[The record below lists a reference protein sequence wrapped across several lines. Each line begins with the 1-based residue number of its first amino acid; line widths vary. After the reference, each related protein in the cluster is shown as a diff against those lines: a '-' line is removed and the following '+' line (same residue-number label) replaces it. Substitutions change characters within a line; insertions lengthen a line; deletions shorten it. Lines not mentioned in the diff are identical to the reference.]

1 MIGLLTKK
9 LIDFFRQTDIV
20 TENHIPVLTSNVS
33 DGRTVVNTTLPAIV
47 ITVDSAPNNMVY
59 IGGLIRDNINIDV
72 VVMDR
77 LVNYTLSGETD
88 IYEWRRNL
96 AYKLR
101 TELFTERASQFFK
114 DILQGNN
121 FLPMY
126 RGMNNFIKIG
136 YKEDTEEDIECW
148 RMKFEC
154 VMVDSSTIDINY
166 IKPKSGSVQLI
177 DEQINPITPIHP
189 IQGIEEMMWKYGYGQ
204 YIPDLLDMIVK
215 SGQITDQYKG
225 NGTTPIPIELARDV
239 LFLPENFPVKE
250 QLQYY
255 RQSGISNM
263 KYVPF
268 NNNFRLFRNDINLK
282 EVDIDTSLIE
292 STSLATLFE
301 NCFNI
306 KKINKENV
314 IDCSNKVRFENI
326 FSNCFMIEEIKF
338 INISESQAES
348 QWSNALRATL
358 SLEYHY
364 LKKVTFSPKLI
375 FKYGTG
381 FFYNR
386 QGLEII
392 DGEID
397 FSYCAEGT
405 LNNFFYACNNL
416 KEVRFTKESL
426 KYDLS
431 IAQSP
436 LLSDESIQSILD
448 GLKTLSSTQTL
459 SLNSAVYA
467 KLTEEQKQSATDKG
481 WTITG

>member
-20 TENHIPVLTSNVS
+20 IEHHIPVLTSNVS

-47 ITVDSAPNNMVY
+47 VTVDSAPNNMVY
-59 IGGLIRDNINIDV
+59 IGGLIRDNINIDI

-88 IYEWRRNL
+88 IYQWRRNL

-101 TELFTERASQFFK
+101 TELFTERASEFFK

-215 SGQITDQYKG
+215 SGQITDQYKVEGSG
-225 NGTTPIPIELARDV
+225 NIPSSISENV
-239 LFLPENFPVKE
+239 LFLPENFPAKTSY
-250 QLQYY
+250 QNLY
-255 RQSGISNM
+255 GILSM
-263 KYVPF
+263 KYVPYNANMTIF
-268 NNNFRLFRNDINLK
+268 YNDVEIRELNVDTSSWRTLNNTFRNCYFLTKINEGNIVDCRSINGRMSNAFYGCSNIK
-282 EVDIDTSLIE
+282 EVT
-292 STSLATLFE
+292 
-301 NCFNI
+301 
-306 KKINKENV
+306 
-314 IDCSNKVRFENI
+314 
-326 FSNCFMIEEIKF
+326 F
-338 INISESQAES
+338 INIPDFDIPVPVDSIF
-348 QWSNALRATL
+348 
-358 SLEYHY
+358 SLAPNIIPDKIE
-364 LKKVTFSPKLI
+364 KVTFSPKIKTNNARLMFNGRNSLKYIIGELDFLAITDTDGINSAFNGCTSLI
-375 FKYGTG
+375 
-381 FFYNR
+381 
-386 QGLEII
+386 
-392 DGEID
+392 
-397 FSYCAEGT
+397 
-405 LNNFFYACNNL
+405 
-416 KEVRFTKESL
+416 EVRFTPESI
-426 KYDLS
+426 KQNLS
-431 IAQSP
+431 FTQSSQ
-436 LLSDESIQSILD
+436 LSDESIQSILD
-448 GLKTLSSTQTL
+448 GLANVSTTRTL

>member
-101 TELFTERASQFFK
+101 TELFTERASEFFK

-126 RGMNNFIKIG
+126 RGMNNFIKQG

-154 VMVDSSTIDINY
+154 VMVDNSTIDITY
-166 IKPKSGSVQLI
+166 IKAKSGSVQLI
-177 DEQINPITPIHP
+177 DKQINPVTPIHP
-189 IQGIEEMMWKYGYGQ
+189 HYGIEEMMWKYGYGQ

-215 SGQITDQYKG
+215 SGQITDQYKEEGSG
-225 NGTTPIPIELARDV
+225 NIPSSISENV
-239 LFLPENFPVKE
+239 LFLPENFPEKTSY
-250 QLQYY
+250 QNLY
-255 RQSGISNM
+255 GILSM
-263 KYVPF
+263 KYVPYNDNMTIFSNNAEIRELNVDTSAWRTF
-268 NNNFRLFRNDINLK
+268 NRAFRYNNFLYKINEGNIIDCSGLTQSGNFSNSFYGCSCIEELNFINLPDYAIVADSMFSLAPNIIPDK
-282 EVDIDTSLIE
+282 LKTVSFSPKFKLSNATLLFNGRISLEEVIGELDFSGITAVNVQSNPFNGC
-292 STSLATLFE
+292 TSLA
-301 NCFNI
+301 
-306 KKINKENV
+306 
-314 IDCSNKVRFENI
+314 
-326 FSNCFMIEEIKF
+326 EI
-338 INISESQAES
+338 
-348 QWSNALRATL
+348 
-358 SLEYHY
+358 
-364 LKKVTFSPKLI
+364 
-375 FKYGTG
+375 
-381 FFYNR
+381 
-386 QGLEII
+386 
-392 DGEID
+392 
-397 FSYCAEGT
+397 
-405 LNNFFYACNNL
+405 
-416 KEVRFTKESL
+416 RFTKESI
-426 KYDLS
+426 KYNLS
-431 IAQSP
+431 FTQSSQ
-436 LLSDESIQSILD
+436 LSDESIQSILD
-448 GLKTLSSTQTL
+448 GLANVSTTRTLA
-459 SLNSAVYA
+459 LNSAVYA

>member
-204 YIPDLLDMIVK
+204 YIPDLLDMIIK

-225 NGTTPIPIELARDV
+225 NGTTPIPKELTKDV
-239 LFLPENFPVKE
+239 LFFPENFPMKSTY
-250 QLQYY
+250 LDLY
-255 RQSGISNM
+255 GIFLMNHIPQNAEMDS
-263 KYVPF
+263 
-268 NNNFRLFRNDINLK
+268 FRDNISLRYM
-282 EVDIDTSLIE
+282 DIDTNSAN
-292 STSLATLFE
+292 LASGFL
-301 NCFNI
+301 NCFNLRR
-306 KKINKENV
+306 INKDNIV
-314 IDCSNKVRFENI
+314 DCSNNTNFSNVFRNCYMLEDISLININTDKSLNWSKAFRIDTSIEYFELKNISFSPRLIGYSYQHMFYNQQYLENI
-326 FSNCFMIEEIKF
+326 N
-338 INISESQAES
+338 
-348 QWSNALRATL
+348 
-358 SLEYHY
+358 
-364 LKKVTFSPKLI
+364 
-375 FKYGTG
+375 
-381 FFYNR
+381 
-386 QGLEII
+386 
-392 DGEID
+392 GEID
-397 FSYCAEGT
+397 FSKVNTTTEIN
-405 LNNFFYACNNL
+405 LMFYACNNL

-426 KYDLS
+426 KYDLQL
-431 IAQSP
+431 AQSDS
-436 LLSDESIQSILD
+436 LSLESLQSIID
-448 GLKTLSSTQTL
+448 GLGNVTTTRTL
-459 SLNSAVYA
+459 SLNSTAYN

>member
-20 TENHIPVLTSNVS
+20 IEHHIPVLTSNVS

-47 ITVDSAPNNMVY
+47 VTVDSAPNNMVY
-59 IGGLIRDNINIDV
+59 IGGLIRDNINIDI

-88 IYEWRRNL
+88 IYQWRRNL

-101 TELFTERASQFFK
+101 TELFTERASEFFK

-215 SGQITDQYKG
+215 SGQITDQYKVEGSG
-225 NGTTPIPIELARDV
+225 NIPSSISENV
-239 LFLPENFPVKE
+239 LFLPENFPAKTSY
-250 QLQYY
+250 QNLY
-255 RQSGISNM
+255 GILSM
-263 KYVPF
+263 KYVPYNANMTIF
-268 NNNFRLFRNDINLK
+268 YNDVEIRELNVDTSSWRTLNNTFRNCYFLTKINEGNIVDCRSIKGRMSNAFYGCSNIK
-282 EVDIDTSLIE
+282 EVT
-292 STSLATLFE
+292 
-301 NCFNI
+301 
-306 KKINKENV
+306 
-314 IDCSNKVRFENI
+314 
-326 FSNCFMIEEIKF
+326 F
-338 INISESQAES
+338 INIPDFDIPVPVDSIF
-348 QWSNALRATL
+348 
-358 SLEYHY
+358 SLAPNIIPDKIE
-364 LKKVTFSPKLI
+364 KVTFSPKIKTNNARLMFNGRNSLKYIIGELDFLAITDTGGINSAFNGCTSLI
-375 FKYGTG
+375 
-381 FFYNR
+381 
-386 QGLEII
+386 
-392 DGEID
+392 
-397 FSYCAEGT
+397 
-405 LNNFFYACNNL
+405 
-416 KEVRFTKESL
+416 EVRFTPESI
-426 KYDLS
+426 KQNLS
-431 IAQSP
+431 FTQSSQ
-436 LLSDESIQSILD
+436 LSDESIQSILD
-448 GLKTLSSTQTL
+448 GLANVSTTRTL

>member
-20 TENHIPVLTSNVS
+20 IEHHIPVLTSNVS

-47 ITVDSAPNNMVY
+47 VTVDSAPNNMVY
-59 IGGLIRDNINIDV
+59 IGGLIRDNINIDI

-88 IYEWRRNL
+88 IYQWRRNL

-101 TELFTERASQFFK
+101 TELFTERASEFFK

-136 YKEDTEEDIECW
+136 YKEDMEEDIECW

-177 DEQINPITPIHP
+177 DKQINPITPIHP

-215 SGQITDQYKG
+215 SGQITDQYKVEGSG
-225 NGTTPIPIELARDV
+225 NIPSSISENV
-239 LFLPENFPVKE
+239 LFLPENFPAKTSY
-250 QLQYY
+250 QNLY
-255 RQSGISNM
+255 GILSM
-263 KYVPF
+263 KYVPYNANMTIF
-268 NNNFRLFRNDINLK
+268 YNDVEIRELNVDTSSWRTLNNTFRNCYFLTKINEGNIVDCRSINGRMSNAFYGCSNIK
-282 EVDIDTSLIE
+282 EVT
-292 STSLATLFE
+292 
-301 NCFNI
+301 
-306 KKINKENV
+306 
-314 IDCSNKVRFENI
+314 
-326 FSNCFMIEEIKF
+326 F
-338 INISESQAES
+338 INIPDFDIPVPVDSIF
-348 QWSNALRATL
+348 
-358 SLEYHY
+358 SLAPNIIPDKIE
-364 LKKVTFSPKLI
+364 KVTFSPKIKTNNARLMFNGRNSLKYIIGELDFLAITDTDGINSAFNGCTSLI
-375 FKYGTG
+375 
-381 FFYNR
+381 
-386 QGLEII
+386 
-392 DGEID
+392 
-397 FSYCAEGT
+397 
-405 LNNFFYACNNL
+405 
-416 KEVRFTKESL
+416 EVRFTPESI
-426 KYDLS
+426 KQNLS
-431 IAQSP
+431 FTQSSQ
-436 LLSDESIQSILD
+436 LSDESIQSILD
-448 GLKTLSSTQTL
+448 GLANVSTTRTL

>member
-20 TENHIPVLTSNVS
+20 IENHIPVLTSNVS

-47 ITVDSAPNNMVY
+47 VTVDSAPNNMVY
-59 IGGLIRDNINIDV
+59 IGGLIRDNINIDI

-88 IYEWRRNL
+88 IYQWRRNL

-177 DEQINPITPIHP
+177 DKQINPITPIHP
-189 IQGIEEMMWKYGYGQ
+189 NYGIEEMMWKYGYGQ
-204 YIPDLLDMIVK
+204 YIPDLLDMIIK

-225 NGTTPIPIELARDV
+225 NGTTPIPRELTKDV
-239 LFLPENFPVKE
+239 LFFPENFPMKSTY
-250 QLQYY
+250 LDLY
-255 RQSGISNM
+255 GIFLMNHIPQNAEMDS
-263 KYVPF
+263 
-268 NNNFRLFRNDINLK
+268 FRNNISLRYM
-282 EVDIDTSLIE
+282 DIDTNSANL
-292 STSLATLFE
+292 TSGFL
-301 NCFNI
+301 NCFNLRR
-306 KKINKENV
+306 INKDNIV
-314 IDCSNKVRFENI
+314 DCSNNTNFSNVFCNCYMLEDISLININTDKSLNWSRAFRIDTSIEYFELKNISFSPRLIGYSYQYMFYNQQYLENI
-326 FSNCFMIEEIKF
+326 N
-338 INISESQAES
+338 
-348 QWSNALRATL
+348 
-358 SLEYHY
+358 
-364 LKKVTFSPKLI
+364 
-375 FKYGTG
+375 
-381 FFYNR
+381 
-386 QGLEII
+386 
-392 DGEID
+392 GEID
-397 FSYCAEGT
+397 FSKVNTTTGT
-405 LNNFFYACNNL
+405 NLMFYACNNL

-426 KYDLS
+426 KYNLQL
-431 IAQSP
+431 AQSDS
-436 LLSDESIQSILD
+436 LSLESLQSIID
-448 GLKTLSSTQTL
+448 GLGNVTTTRTL
-459 SLNSAVYA
+459 SLNSTAYN

>member
-215 SGQITDQYKG
+215 SGQITDQYKN
-225 NGTTPIPIELARDV
+225 NGTTPIPRGLTKDV
-239 LFLPENFPVKE
+239 LFFPEDFPMKSTY
-250 QLQYY
+250 LDLY
-255 RQSGISNM
+255 GIFLMNHIPQNEEMDS
-263 KYVPF
+263 
-268 NNNFRLFRNDINLK
+268 FRNNISLRYM
-282 EVDIDTSLIE
+282 DIDT
-292 STSLATLFE
+292 TSINLTSGFL
-301 NCFNI
+301 NCFNLRR
-306 KKINKENV
+306 INKDNV
-314 IDCSNKVRFENI
+314 VDCSNNTNLSNVFCNCYMLEDISLININTDKSLNWARAFRIDTSIEYFELKNISFSPRLIGYSYQYMFYNQQYLENI
-326 FSNCFMIEEIKF
+326 N
-338 INISESQAES
+338 
-348 QWSNALRATL
+348 
-358 SLEYHY
+358 
-364 LKKVTFSPKLI
+364 
-375 FKYGTG
+375 
-381 FFYNR
+381 
-386 QGLEII
+386 
-392 DGEID
+392 GEID
-397 FSYCAEGT
+397 FSKVNTTTGT
-405 LNNFFYACNNL
+405 NLMFYACNNL

-426 KYDLS
+426 KYDLQL
-431 IAQSP
+431 AQSDS
-436 LLSDESIQSILD
+436 LSLESLQSIID
-448 GLKTLSSTQTL
+448 GLGNVTSTRTL

>member
-154 VMVDSSTIDINY
+154 VMVDNSTIDITY
-166 IKPKSGSVQLI
+166 IKAKSGSVQLI
-177 DEQINPITPIHP
+177 DKQINPVTPIHP
-189 IQGIEEMMWKYGYGQ
+189 HYGIEEMMWKYGYGQ
-204 YIPDLLDMIVK
+204 YIPDLLDMIVT
-215 SGQITDQYKG
+215 SGQITDQYKD
-225 NGTTPIPIELARDV
+225 NGTTPIPKLLSEDV
-239 LFLPENFPVKE
+239 LFLPENFPMKTI
-250 QLQYY
+250 YY
-255 RQSGISNM
+255 NTYGILLMNHIPQNEGM
-263 KYVPF
+263 VLFK
-268 NNNFRLFRNDINLK
+268 NNISLRYIN
-282 EVDIDTSLIE
+282 IDTSSFNLG
-292 STSLATLFE
+292 SLFL
-301 NCFNI
+301 NCFNLRR
-306 KKINKENV
+306 INKDNV
-314 IDCSNKVRFENI
+314 VDCSNSTTFSNI
-326 FSNCFMIEEIKF
+326 FSNCYMLEDVSF
-338 INISESQAES
+338 INIDEDKAQS
-348 QWSNALRATL
+348 WIRAFRIDT
-358 SLEYHY
+358 SVEYFN
-364 LKKVTFSPKLI
+364 LKNISFSPKLI
-375 FKYGTG
+375 GTS
-381 FFYNR
+381 FQFMFYN
-386 QGLEII
+386 QQFLENI

-397 FSYCAEGT
+397 FKRISSTTGT
-405 LNNFFYACNNL
+405 ELMFYACNNL

-426 KYDLS
+426 KYNLQM
-431 IAQSP
+431 AQSKS
-436 LLSDESIQSILD
+436 LSLESLQSIID
-448 GLKTLSSTQTL
+448 GLGNVTTTRTL
-459 SLNSAVYA
+459 SLNETAYN
-467 KLTEEQKQSATDKG
+467 KLTKEQKQSATDKG

>member
-126 RGMNNFIKIG
+126 RGMNNFIKQG

-154 VMVDSSTIDINY
+154 VMVDNSTIDITY
-166 IKPKSGSVQLI
+166 IKAKSGSVQLI
-177 DEQINPITPIHP
+177 DKQINPVTPIHP
-189 IQGIEEMMWKYGYGQ
+189 HYGIEEMMWKYGYGQ

-215 SGQITDQYKG
+215 SGQITDQYKEKG
-225 NGTTPIPIELARDV
+225 NNQIPPSLSDKV
-239 LFLPENFPVKE
+239 LFLPENFPEKTM
-250 QLQYY
+250 Y
-255 RQSGISNM
+255 RDLYGILSM
-263 KYVPF
+263 KYVPY
-268 NNNFRLFRNDINLK
+268 NEGIKTLKNDVNIREVNINTSTWTSLVDSFRNCYFLTKINEGNIVDCSGMGPRGTILNTFYGCSSLE
-282 EVDIDTSLIE
+282 EVSLINIPDRAMDC
-292 STSLATLFE
+292 SSLFSLAS
-301 NCFNI
+301 NIIPDKI
-306 KKINKENV
+306 KKI
-314 IDCSNKVRFENI
+314 
-326 FSNCFMIEEIKF
+326 
-338 INISESQAES
+338 
-348 QWSNALRATL
+348 
-358 SLEYHY
+358 
-364 LKKVTFSPKLI
+364 TFSPKLRVTRI
-375 FKYGTG
+375 TLG
-381 FFYNR
+381 FNGRYSL
-386 QGLEII
+386 QTIV
-392 DGEID
+392 GELD
-397 FSYCAEGT
+397 FSECEPNQQQNTFNGCT
-405 LNNFFYACNNL
+405 SLI
-416 KEVRFTKESL
+416 EVRFTPESI
-426 KYDLS
+426 KQNLS
-431 IAQSP
+431 FTQSSQ
-436 LLSDESIQSILD
+436 LSDESIQSILD
-448 GLKTLSSTQTL
+448 GLANVSTTRTL

-481 WTITG
+481 WTITS